1 MNNALVK
8 EKSYLYFL
16 IPGLAFIVL
25 FVAFPLVYNFYLS
38 FHRATLMDLANNELS
53 GVGLSNYIEIIK
65 LPEFVQVLKNTLVFT
80 LGSILFQYIFGLLV
94 SMYFRKNFPLSNL
107 LRGLLMLGWLIP
119 PILVGTTW
127 KWMMN
132 TQVGV
137 INYFLESLGLISTP
151 IPWLVSE
158 QTALLGVII
167 ANIWFGLP
175 FNVIILTSALD
186 QIPASYYESASIDGA
201 TWLRKTFSITLPLIK
216 KNSLALLMLGFIF
229 GFRLFDLIWI
239 MTSGGPVFASTVL
252 SIYSYQ
258 YSFDLFEFGMGSAVT
273 SIAFLLVLILAFFYV
288 RSTIKEEKL

>member
-1 MNNALVK
+1 MKNPLVK
-8 EKSYLYFL
+8 EKSHLYFL

-38 FHRATLMDLANNELS
+38 FQRATLMDLANNELE
-53 GVGLSNYIEIIK
+53 GVGLSNYIEIIT
-65 LPEFVQVLKNTLVFT
+65 LPEFGLILKNTLVFT
-80 LGSILFQYIFGLLV
+80 LGSIIFQYILGLLV
-94 SMYFRKNFPLSNL
+94 SMYFRKNFPLSHL

-137 INYFLESLGLISTP
+137 INYFLESLGFISDP

-186 QIPASYYESASIDGA
+186 QIPTSYYESASIDGA
-201 TWLRKTFSITLPLIK
+201 TWFRKTFSITLPLIK
-216 KNSLALLMLGFIF
+216 KSSLALLMLGFIF

-288 RSTIKEEKL
+288 RSTISEEEL